1 MNISLG
7 DMDILGAGEI
17 VLSDVDI
24 LGDDSALVME
34 SLGALAPGQ
43 AQNLAQQMAAARQ
56 IDPKAV
62 LVRQQLMRR
71 MGIQGAGTTSTLV
84 TLLTPVQQVQLAV
97 SRPFKPTEIIIPS
110 SIAPFFQINSIQ
122 VNGVNQL
129 ASNGP
134 VPCQT
139 LSEAALRPK
148 MKIDT
153 VNPSFPLTLE
163 VQLVNSLIDRTF
175 NSLFVGWA
183 LLK

>member
-1 MNISLG
+1 MNLSLG

-17 VLSDVDI
+17 ILSDVDI

-34 SLGALAPGQ
+34 SLGGLNQQQ
-43 AQNLAQQMAAARQ
+43 AQNIARQMAAARQ

-71 MGIQGAGTTSTLV
+71 MGVQGAGSSTVLV
-84 TLLTPVQQVQLAV
+84 TLAAPVQQVSLAV

-110 SIAPFFQINSIQ
+110 NIAPFFQINSIQ

-139 LSEAALRPK
+139 LSEASFRPK

-163 VQLVNSLIDRTF
+163 VQLINSLIDRTF
-175 NSLFVGWA
+175 SSLFVGWA